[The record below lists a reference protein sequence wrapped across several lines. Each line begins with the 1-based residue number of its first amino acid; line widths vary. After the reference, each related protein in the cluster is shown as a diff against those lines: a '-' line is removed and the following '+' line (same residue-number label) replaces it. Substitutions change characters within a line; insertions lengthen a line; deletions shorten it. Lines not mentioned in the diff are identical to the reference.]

1 MLNGII
7 DGTDYTDENEKI
19 DASIRRT
26 MKIKNFYGK
35 DSEEVRYDKD
45 FETYCIILSKHT
57 NKHVKE
63 LSCKEYFALRK
74 FVEDDN
80 RRTKK
85 SK

>member
-7 DGTDYTDENEKI
+7 DGTDYTDKNEKI

-35 DSEEVRYDKD
+35 DSEEVKYEKD
-45 FETYCIILSKHT
+45 FEMYCVVLSKHT

-63 LSCKEYFALRK
+63 LTTKEYFSLRK
-74 FVEDDN
+74 YVEDDSK
-80 RRTKK
+80 RRRRK
-85 SK
+85 